1 MKPAVCAFVALAIS
15 GCAGTSTP
23 TSPSQLTSS
32 ASTGNGSAIPAKAFV
47 WGFVVEPNG
56 RCVENAVIEV
66 TSGQGQGQRLVQTTP
81 CDAWSYSDGFEFK
94 DLTPGMSMTLR
105 ASAPGWTTAEK
116 TVIPTAGG
124 GPPLLIELQKL

>member
-1 MKPAVCAFVALAIS
+1 MEPAAVRA
-15 GCAGTSTP
+15 
-23 TSPSQLTSS
+23 
-32 ASTGNGSAIPAKAFV
+32 NRPARV
-47 WGFVVEPNG
+47 GH
-56 RCVENAVIEV
+56 RSDQVENAVIEV

-124 GPPLLIELQKL
+124 GPPLLIELHKL